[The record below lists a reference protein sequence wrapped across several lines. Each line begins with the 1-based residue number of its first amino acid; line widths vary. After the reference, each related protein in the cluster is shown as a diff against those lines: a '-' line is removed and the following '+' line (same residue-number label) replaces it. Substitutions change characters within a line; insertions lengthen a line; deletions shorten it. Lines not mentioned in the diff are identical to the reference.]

1 MLEVDKGRAADLGP
15 AGWGL
20 GFYPEI
26 EARRRR
32 HPPQRAREREE
43 SEKGRDLRIDGD
55 GWTMN

>member
-32 HPPQRAREREE
+32 HPPQRARERERRARGGE
-43 SEKGRDLRIDGD
+43 I
-55 GWTMN
+55 